1 MYFYKNTWSD
11 PQLIA
16 LNCEDKIKCKFWFM
30 KSAEAIYLEAFKKKN
45 RNQMILMVTIKNFK
59 NAAS

>member
-30 KSAEAIYLEAFKKKN
+30 KSAEAIYLEAFKKKSKSDDSDGN
-45 RNQMILMVTIKNFK
+45 NKKF
-59 NAAS
+59 